1 MKKLLTITFIL
12 SAFYCS
18 GQTMPYFSKGQSDY
32 LRTYMKA
39 SLDSAYK
46 VWIADAK
53 KADTA
58 LYKTLPVISKE
69 NLAAV
74 NALSTTLSALTVRLK
89 GISDTISMLSKN
101 TVDTSQKKAIQDLQK
116 NYDALLTEFDGLTV
130 DVEVLKL
137 WADRIK
143 AIGTINFK

>member
-1 MKKLLTITFIL
+1 MTIH
-12 SAFYCS
+12 
-18 GQTMPYFSKGQSDY
+18 
-32 LRTYMKA
+32 
-39 SLDSAYK
+39 SLCLKSTGK
-46 VWIADAK
+46 S
-53 KADTA
+53 
-58 LYKTLPVISKE
+58 ISKE

-89 GISDTISMLSKN
+89 GISDTILNLSKN
-101 TVDTSQKKAIQDLQK
+101 TFDTSQKKAIQDLQK

-143 AIGTINFK
+143 AIGRINFK